1 MATLTATK
9 IQSFIEAVYEKKHNL
24 SSDSLKVYLTNATP
38 SASASNVK
46 ADVAEISGGNGYT
59 AGGIAVTV
67 TSSSQ
72 TGGTYS
78 LAVSVDTT
86 LTATGAGIGPYQYA
100 VLYNSSTA
108 GGDLI
113 AWWDYG
119 SPVTLNT
126 GETFTVKFNNTS
138 PGTIFTLA

>member
-38 SASASNVK
+38 SASTSNVK
-46 ADVAEISGGNGYT
+46 ADVAEIAGGNGYT

-86 LTATGAGIGPYQYA
+86 ITATGAVGPYQYA
-100 VLYNSSTA
+100 VLYNDTA
-108 GGDLI
+108 TNKELI
-113 AWWDYG
+113 TFWNFG
-119 SPVTLNT
+119 SA
-126 GETFTVKFNNTS
+126 
-138 PGTIFTLA
+138 ITLAAGDTHRIQLASPLISAS

>member
-38 SASASNVK
+38 IASASNVK

-86 LTATGAGIGPYQYA
+86 LTATGAGVGPYQYA
-100 VLYNSSTA
+100 VLYNDTA
-108 GGDLI
+108 TNKELI
-113 AWWDYG
+113 AFWNFG
-119 SPVTLNT
+119 SA
-126 GETFTVKFNNTS
+126 
-138 PGTIFTLA
+138 ITLASGDTHRIQLASPLISAS

>member
-46 ADVAEISGGNGYT
+46 ADVAEIAGGNGYT

-67 TSSSQ
+67 TASSQ

-86 LTATGAGIGPYQYA
+86 ITATGAVGPYQYA
-100 VLYNSSTA
+100 VLYNDTA
-108 GGDLI
+108 TNKELI
-113 AWWDYG
+113 AFWNFG
-119 SPVTLNT
+119 SA
-126 GETFTVKFNNTS
+126 
-138 PGTIFTLA
+138 ITLASGDTHRIQLASPLISAS

>member
-24 SSDSLKVYLTNATP
+24 ASDSLKVYLTNATP

-46 ADVAEISGGNGYT
+46 ADVAEISNGGGYT
-59 AGGIAVTV
+59 GGIAVTV

-100 VLYNSSTA
+100 VLYNDTA
-108 GGDLI
+108 TNKELI
-113 AWWDYG
+113 AFWNFG
-119 SPVTLNT
+119 SA
-126 GETFTVKFNNTS
+126 
-138 PGTIFTLA
+138 ITLAAGDTHRIQLATPLITAS

>member
-46 ADVAEISGGNGYT
+46 ADVAEIAGGNGYT

-86 LTATGAGIGPYQYA
+86 ITATGAVGPYQYA
-100 VLYNSSTA
+100 VLYNDTA
-108 GGDLI
+108 TNKELI
-113 AWWDYG
+113 AFWGFG
-119 SPVTLNT
+119 SA
-126 GETFTVKFNNTS
+126 
-138 PGTIFTLA
+138 ITLASGDTHRIQLASPLISAS

>member
-46 ADVAEISGGNGYT
+46 ADVAEIANGQGYT

-72 TGGTYS
+72 TGGNYS

-86 LTATGAGIGPYQYA
+86 LTATGSGIGPYQYA
-100 VLYNSSTA
+100 VLYNDTA
-108 GGDLI
+108 TNKELI
-113 AWWDYG
+113 AFWNFG
-119 SPVTLNT
+119 SA
-126 GETFTVKFNNTS
+126 
-138 PGTIFTLA
+138 ITLAAGDTHRIQLASPLISSS

>member
-1 MATLTATK
+1 MATLAATK

-38 SASASNVK
+38 NASASNVK
-46 ADVAEISGGNGYT
+46 ADVAEIAGGNGYT

-67 TSSSQ
+67 ASSSQ

-86 LTATGAGIGPYQYA
+86 ITATGAVGPYQYA
-100 VLYNSSTA
+100 VLYNDTA
-108 GGDLI
+108 TNKELI
-113 AWWDYG
+113 AFWSFG
-119 SPVTLNT
+119 SA
-126 GETFTVKFNNTS
+126 
-138 PGTIFTLA
+138 ITLASGDTHRIQLASPLISAS

>member
-24 SSDSLKVYLTNATP
+24 ASDSLKVYLTNATP

-67 TSSSQ
+67 TSSGQ
-72 TGGTYS
+72 TGGNYS

-86 LTATGAGIGPYQYA
+86 LTATGAVGPYQYA
-100 VLYNSSTA
+100 VLYNDTA
-108 GGDLI
+108 TNKELI
-113 AWWDYG
+113 AFWNFG
-119 SPVTLNT
+119 SA
-126 GETFTVKFNNTS
+126 
-138 PGTIFTLA
+138 ITLASGDTHRIQLASPLISSS

>member
-46 ADVAEISGGNGYT
+46 ADVAEIANGQGYT

-72 TGGTYS
+72 TGGNYS

-86 LTATGAGIGPYQYA
+86 LTATGSGIGPYQYA
-100 VLYNSSTA
+100 VLYNDTA
-108 GGDLI
+108 TNKELI
-113 AWWDYG
+113 AFWNFG
-119 SPVTLNT
+119 SA
-126 GETFTVKFNNTS
+126 
-138 PGTIFTLA
+138 ITLASGDTQRIQLASPLISAS